1 MTGRGLAFA
10 GAAFLALAASIGIHL
25 GAGAIGPSAET
36 DVQIAGGETMQAAAL
51 GSGFESLVA
60 AGDRLSPVEAET
72 GAVAPADDASAEPV
86 DAAASDPAR
95 EPDMPL
101 PTEPAPATDQAVP
114 APSTQAAQSPSQTT
128 PAAPAAT
135 SQALSSAPADAVTPV
150 PGAAPMIAQPATT
163 EPAATPAAPPSA
175 SAEQSV
181 AAQAPEIAV
190 VAPVQTSDVVEAR
203 PDEPVLPIPQAR
215 PFRQIDVDRA
225 RAAEERRVARAAER
239 QRQAEQQRQAE
250 RQRQADRQRR
260 AQQQQQRATRQ
271 QAQGA
276 QQGQANRNA
285 RAGRADGQ
293 AQGRSANRR
302 EGNRRAREAGNAA
315 ASNYPGRVHAK
326 IRRTRQRAAGGRG
339 TVRVRFSIGGSG
351 GLAGVSVAA
360 SSGSAAVDRAAVD
373 HIRRAAPFPAPP
385 PGAQR
390 RFVIP
395 IEIRR

>member
-10 GAAFLALAASIGIHL
+10 GAALMAVAASIGIHL
-25 GAGAIGPSAET
+25 GAGAIVLSAEPE
-36 DVQIAGGETMQAAAL
+36 VQIAGGATMQAAAL

-60 AGDRLSPVEAET
+60 PGDRLSPVDAVTET
-72 GAVAPADDASAEPV
+72 VTPADNASAEPV
-86 DAAASDPAR
+86 DATASDTAS
-95 EPDMPL
+95 EPETSV
-101 PTEPAPATDQAVP
+101 PTEPAPVSDRAAV
-114 APSTQAAQSPSQTT
+114 
-128 PAAPAAT
+128 AAPAAADQSPLQTIAAAPPAT
-135 SQALSSAPADAVTPV
+135 SQAAIAPVSS
-150 PGAAPMIAQPATT
+150 
-163 EPAATPAAPPSA
+163 PSV
-175 SAEQSV
+175 SAERLPAS
-181 AAQAPEIAV
+181 QAPEIAAL
-190 VAPVQTSDVVEAR
+190 APVPTSDVVEAR

-215 PFRQIDVDRA
+215 PFRQVDVDRA
-225 RAAEERRVARAAER
+225 RAAE
-239 QRQAEQQRQAE
+239 
-250 RQRQADRQRR
+250 
-260 AQQQQQRATRQ
+260 QQQQRATRQ
-271 QAQGA
+271 QARGT

-293 AQGRSANRR
+293 AQGSNANRS

-315 ASNYPGRVHAK
+315 ASNYPGRVYAK

-360 SSGSAAVDRAAVD
+360 SSGSATVDRAALD

>member
-1 MTGRGLAFA
+1 MTGRRLAIA

-72 GAVAPADDASAEPV
+72 EAVAPADDASAEPV
-86 DAAASDPAR
+86 DAAASDQAN
-95 EPDMPL
+95 EPDTPL
-101 PTEPAPATDQAVP
+101 PTGPAPATDQALP
-114 APSTQAAQSPSQTT
+114 APSNQATQSRSQTT
-128 PAAPAAT
+128 PAAPAAAP
-135 SQALSSAPADAVTPV
+135 QALSSAPTDAVTPV

-163 EPAATPAAPPSA
+163 EPAAPPSA

-181 AAQAPEIAV
+181 AAQAPEIAA

-225 RAAEERRVARAAER
+225 RAAEQRRVARAAER
-239 QRQAEQQRQAE
+239 QRQSEQQRQAE

-315 ASNYPGRVHAK
+315 ASNYPGRVYAK

>member
-1 MTGRGLAFA
+1 MTGRGFTFA
-10 GAAFLALAASIGIHL
+10 GAALMALVASIGIHL
-25 GAGAIGPSAET
+25 GAGAIGPSAEPEL
-36 DVQIAGGETMQAAAL
+36 QIAGGETMQAAAL
-51 GSGFESLVA
+51 GAGFESLVA
-60 AGDRLSPVEAET
+60 EGDRLSPVEAEAE
-72 GAVAPADDASAEPV
+72 AVTPADDASAEPV
-86 DAAASDPAR
+86 DAKASDVAS
-95 EPDMPL
+95 EPETSV
-101 PTEPAPATDQAVP
+101 PTEPAPATDQAAV
-114 APSTQAAQSPSQTT
+114 
-128 PAAPAAT
+128 AAPAAADKVPSQTVATAPPAT
-135 SQALSSAPADAVTPV
+135 SQAAIAPV
-150 PGAAPMIAQPATT
+150 
-163 EPAATPAAPPSA
+163 APPSV
-175 SAEQSV
+175 SAEPLL
-181 AAQAPEIAV
+181 AAQAPEIAA
-190 VAPVQTSDVVEAR
+190 VAPVQPSDVVEAR
-203 PDEPVLPIPQAR
+203 PDEPVLPVPQAR
-215 PFRQIDVDRA
+215 PFRQVDVDR
-225 RAAEERRVARAAER
+225 ARAAER

-260 AQQQQQRATRQ
+260 TEQQQQRATRQ
-271 QAQGA
+271 QARGT

-293 AQGRSANRR
+293 AQGRSTNSR

-315 ASNYPGRVHAK
+315 ASNYPGKVYAK

-360 SSGSAAVDRAAVD
+360 SSGSASVDRAAVD

>member
-1 MTGRGLAFA
+1 MTGRGLASA
-10 GAAFLALAASIGIHL
+10 GAALMALAASIGIHL
-25 GAGAIGPSAET
+25 AAGAIGPPAEPA
-36 DVQIAGGETMQAAAL
+36 VEIAGGETMQAAAL
-51 GSGFESLVA
+51 GAGFESLVA

-72 GAVAPADDASAEPV
+72 EAVAPTDDTGAEPV
-86 DAAASDPAR
+86 DAAPSDAAT
-95 EPDMPL
+95 EPDTPL
-101 PTEPAPATDQAVP
+101 PTEPAPAT
-114 APSTQAAQSPSQTT
+114 AQS
-128 PAAPAAT
+128 
-135 SQALSSAPADAVTPV
+135 
-150 PGAAPMIAQPATT
+150 
-163 EPAATPAAPPSA
+163 AATPAATPSV
-175 SAEQSV
+175 SAQPLP
-181 AAQAPEIAV
+181 AAQAPEIAAL
-190 VAPVQTSDVVEAR
+190 APVQTSDVVEAR

-225 RAAEERRVARAAER
+225 RAAEQRRVARAAER
-239 QRQAEQQRQAE
+239 QRQAEQQRQAQ

-276 QQGQANRNA
+276 RQGQANRNA
-285 RAGRADGQ
+285 QAGRADGQ
-293 AQGRSANRR
+293 AQANRPNAR
-302 EGNRRAREAGNAA
+302 QGNQGARNAGNAA
-315 ASNYPGRVHAK
+315 ASNYPGKVYAK

-339 TVRVRFSIGGSG
+339 TVRVRFAIGGNG
-351 GLAGVSVAA
+351 GLAGVSVAS